1 MLQHNHEND
10 KNSFFRICPTK
21 IFIMKK
27 ANEGGVILFK
37 SAMKKLWKKN
47 KKSKRKKRRGREKV
61 RREKVRRDKVRKRRK
76 KKKYKEK

>member
-61 RREKVRRDKVRKRRK
+61 RRDKVRKRRK

>member
-21 IFIMKK
+21 IFKMKK

-47 KKSKRKKRRGREKV
+47 KKSKRKKEEKEEE
-61 RREKVRRDKVRKRRK
+61 EKK
-76 KKKYKEK
+76 